1 MLQTSLVNVV
11 RPCWVSQLDPYNGKW
26 YLSEKGKPCGHF
38 DAIVIAH
45 NGKYLRLF
53 DDFLACV
60 CVATFIF
67 TSCGSRSFEEC
78 STFRCVRA
86 FFCPWT

>member
-26 YLSEKGKPCGHF
+26 YLSEKGKPCGQF

-45 NGKYLRLF
+45 NGKYLMLF
-53 DDFLACV
+53 DFA
-60 CVATFIF
+60 A
-67 TSCGSRSFEEC
+67 
-78 STFRCVRA
+78 
-86 FFCPWT
+86 